1 MVWEKMERE
10 LLETENEKSSFLELP
25 GREIGWQLEV
35 FFGGG
40 YVFKLLSFSVNQMS
54 RYFNLNNPVQNIQSY

>member
-1 MVWEKMERE
+1 MRRALSWNYHTGMKGNRV
-10 LLETENEKSSFLELP
+10 TAGSF
-25 GREIGWQLEV
+25 

-54 RYFNLNNPVQNIQSY
+54 RCFNLNNLVQNVQSY

>member
-1 MVWEKMERE
+1 MRRAFSWNYHTGMQGNRV
-10 LLETENEKSSFLELP
+10 TAGSF
-25 GREIGWQLEV
+25 

-54 RYFNLNNPVQNIQSY
+54 RCFNLNNLVQNVQSY

>member
-1 MVWEKMERE
+1 MERE

-35 FFGGG
+35 FFWGG